1 MANIVKLGKRPAHFK
16 EISVAITLPDGT
28 DAVIPVTFKYKTKP
42 EFGAWQDSVIGAKPD
57 APKPAEP
64 EKVADEP
71 DAEKKVADA
80 PKISWEQM
88 YVAAGDRSAE
98 ILLDIIHAWGLDVPL
113 SKDAILE
120 LEADC
125 GAGAIPALFEA
136 FGKACRE
143 GRLGN

>member
-1 MANIVKLGKRPAHFK
+1 MANIVKLGKRPKAFA
-16 EISVAITLPDGT
+16 EIEVPVTLPDGT

-42 EFGAWQDSVIGAKPD
+42 EFGAWQDAVLKEGG
-57 APKPAEP
+57 
-64 EKVADEP
+64 
-71 DAEKKVADA
+71 KKMQEGEFSWERFYADA
-80 PKISWEQM
+80 
-88 YVAAGDRSAE
+88 GGRSAE
-98 ILLDIIHAWGLDVPL
+98 ILLDIIDAWGLDVPL

-125 GAGAIPALFEA
+125 GAGAIPAMFEA